1 MNDVIC
7 LTFDVEP
14 TKSRTRQQPLERNV
28 DEYGNS
34 ETVAERLRAL
44 QRDVAAWE
52 SAYLKFREYID
63 KKQVAERDGCG
74 SYDYSCIA
82 MSGNPEDLDPFEH
95 SQLLEEFGKI
105 RRNVESVEWA
115 VAFWSHRSAELNESY
130 ERFVCLSLPPP
141 SPPIEIVRE
150 LNSFRSFPT

>member
-14 TKSRTRQQPLERNV
+14 TKSRTRQQPFERNV

-130 ERFVCLSLPPP
+130 ERFVCLSLLPLLPP
-141 SPPIEIVRE
+141 
-150 LNSFRSFPT
+150 LKQYAN